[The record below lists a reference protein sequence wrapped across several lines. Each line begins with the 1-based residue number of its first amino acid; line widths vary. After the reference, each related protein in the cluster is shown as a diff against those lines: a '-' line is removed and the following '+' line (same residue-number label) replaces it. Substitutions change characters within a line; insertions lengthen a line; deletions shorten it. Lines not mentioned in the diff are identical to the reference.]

1 MKLDTEKVIY
11 SLMWW
16 IQDLRDRGKGGGA
29 NPNGRGASLLFWSIS
44 PGKLHENEKK
54 WTKKEG
60 ARVPGAAMDPP
71 MQVRKRKVSMVI
83 TCVTF
88 LFDN

>member
-16 IQDLRDRGKGGGA
+16 IQDLRDRGKGAGA

-44 PGKLHENEKK
+44 FGKLHENEKK
-54 WTKKEG
+54 KMDQEGGG
-60 ARVPGAAMDPP
+60 ARPWRRHGSANA
-71 MQVRKRKVSMVI
+71 SS
-83 TCVTF
+83 
-88 LFDN
+88 